1 LFQPPHST
9 RPSAG
14 AIGRS
19 WTEPSPAGSVNVA
32 DRTVT
37 FMDYVTPLTG
47 VSATLVSFSGQQA
60 PVVFGVKT
68 KPFTIDGRSIG

>member
-1 LFQPPHST
+1 M
-9 RPSAG
+9 
-14 AIGRS
+14 
-19 WTEPSPAGSVNVA
+19 A

-68 KPFTIDGRSIG
+68 KLFTIDGAIDRVTRVHHHERREQQLMELTCRPATRLF